1 MVKKKAIKLLC
12 CVLVVFVCATTFVSC
27 SQSSKVDSYVETLNK
42 NQPEMSNPEKTF
54 TGVKK
59 ENNKLV
65 VEVKLDLSFAEIGM
79 TAEMFA
85 EGEREIATTDLLASS
100 SGDEEKELLTAVVD
114 EGCSIVYRY
123 IDRDGEV
130 AEIEIPNC
138 DIMRALKN
146 K

>member
-1 MVKKKAIKLLC
+1 
-12 CVLVVFVCATTFVSC
+12 
-27 SQSSKVDSYVETLNK
+27 
-42 NQPEMSNPEKTF
+42 MSNPEKTF

-123 IDRDGEV
+123 IDIDGEV

>member
-1 MVKKKAIKLLC
+1 M
-12 CVLVVFVCATTFVSC
+12 S
-27 SQSSKVDSYVETLNK
+27 DS
-42 NQPEMSNPEKTF
+42 EKTF

-79 TAEMFA
+79 TAEIFA

-100 SGDEEKELLTAVVD
+100 LGDEEKELLTAVVD